1 MNTFIIFIVFI
12 IGLLM
17 IIKGGDIFLSGAMGV
32 AKLTRISTSIIG
44 ATIVSIAT
52 TLPELFV
59 STIASYEGLE
69 DIAIGN
75 ALGSYICNIA
85 FIIGLSAVIKP
96 IKIKDSFNAKG
107 IMMISFL
114 IIFYILAMD
123 GIVTKTEGIILL
135 SLIIFFF
142 WINTIEHKK
151 DSGNNKIRLIL
162 NQKEIFKNTV
172 YFIIGGIFV
181 ITGSHLLLDSSVKI
195 ATYLRIPQNIIS
207 LTFLAIGTSLPEL
220 VTAITAIIKKEQS
233 ISVGNILGANIYNL
247 TMIMG
252 LSAIISD
259 NGISIF
265 KQTLTLDIS
274 MAFIVTLIFVGAG
287 ILKKE
292 ISRFTGFILLAIYI
306 IFLFVLF

>member
-1 MNTFIIFIVFI
+1 
-12 IGLLM
+12 M
-17 IIKGGDIFLSGAMGV
+17 IIKGGDIFLNGAIGM
-32 AKLTRISTSIIG
+32 AKLTGISTGIIG

-69 DIAIGN
+69 DMAIGN

-85 FIIGLSAVIKP
+85 FIIGISSVIKP
-96 IKIKDSFNAKG
+96 IKIKGNFNTKG

-114 IIFYILAMD
+114 ILFYILAMD
-123 GIVTKTEGIILL
+123 GIITKAEGIILF

-142 WINTIEHKK
+142 WVNTLEHKK
-151 DSGNNKIRLIL
+151 DNNNNNKNKQIIDKKRIS
-162 NQKEIFKNTV
+162 KSII

-181 ITGSHLLLDSSVKI
+181 ITGSHLLLDSAIQI
-195 ATYLRIPQNIIS
+195 ANFLRIPKNVIS
-207 LTFLAIGTSLPEL
+207 LTFLAVGTSLPEL

-252 LSAIISD
+252 LSALVSD
-259 NGISIF
+259 NGITIY

-274 MAFIVTLIFVGAG
+274 MAMIVTLLFIGSG

-292 ISRFTGFILLAIYI
+292 ISRLIGFILLFIYVL
-306 IFLFVLF
+306 FLFILF

>member
-1 MNTFIIFIVFI
+1 MATYIVFIVFI

-17 IIKGGDIFLSGAMGV
+17 IIKGGDIFLDGAIGM
-32 AKLTRISTSIIG
+32 AKLTGISAGIIG

-69 DIAIGN
+69 DMAIGN

-85 FIIGLSAVIKP
+85 FIIGISSVIKP
-96 IKIKDSFNAKG
+96 IKIKGNFNTKG

-114 IIFYILAMD
+114 ILFYILAMD
-123 GIVTKTEGIILL
+123 GIVTKAEGIILF

-142 WINTIEHKK
+142 WINTLEHKK
-151 DSGNNKIRLIL
+151 DNNNGRTRQIL
-162 NQKEIFKNTV
+162 DKKRIFENIV
-172 YFIIGGIFV
+172 YFLIGSVLV
-181 ITGSHLLLDSSVKI
+181 ITGSHLLLDSAVKI
-195 ATYLRIPQNIIS
+195 ATFLYIPKNVIS
-207 LTFLAIGTSLPEL
+207 LTFLALGTSLPEL
-220 VTAITAIIKKEQS
+220 VTAISAIIKREQS

-252 LSAIISD
+252 LSALVSD
-259 NGISIF
+259 NGITIY

-274 MAFIVTLIFVGAG
+274 MAMIVTLLFIGSGIF
-287 ILKKE
+287 KKE
-292 ISRFTGFILLAIYI
+292 ISRIIGFILLFIYVL
-306 IFLFVLF
+306 FLFILF

>member
-1 MNTFIIFIVFI
+1 
-12 IGLLM
+12 M
-17 IIKGGDIFLSGAMGV
+17 IIKGGDIFLNGAIGM
-32 AKLTRISTSIIG
+32 AKLTGISAGIIG

-69 DIAIGN
+69 DMAIGN

-85 FIIGLSAVIKP
+85 FIIGISSVIKP
-96 IKIKDSFNAKG
+96 IKIKGSFNIKG
-107 IMMISFL
+107 IMMLSLL
-114 IIFYILAMD
+114 ILFYILAMD
-123 GIVTKTEGIILL
+123 GIITRTEGIILF

-142 WINTIEHKK
+142 WINTLEHKK
-151 DSGNNKIRLIL
+151 DNNNNNKTKLIL
-162 NQKEIFKNTV
+162 DKKGIFENIT

-181 ITGSHLLLDSSVKI
+181 ITGSHLLLDSAVQI
-195 ATYLRIPQNIIS
+195 ANFLGIPKNVIS
-207 LTFLAIGTSLPEL
+207 LTFLAVGTSLPEL

-252 LSAIISD
+252 LSALVSD
-259 NGISIF
+259 NGITIY
-265 KQTLTLDIS
+265 KQTLSLDIS
-274 MAFIVTLIFVGAG
+274 MAMIVTLLFIGSG

-292 ISRFTGFILLAIYI
+292 INRLIGFILLFIYVL
-306 IFLFVLF
+306 FLFILF